1 LLDNAFMRLPPTWL
15 SRSWVCVCARDAYGV
30 LGLMWVE
37 PMFMAVSLATSL
49 CTRMVLIS
57 PSATHGQADGAVRA
71 VAVLSWC

>member
-1 LLDNAFMRLPPTWL
+1 MLSCGCLLRGGPV
-15 SRSWVCVCARDAYGV
+15 RGCGCVFEMLVGA

-71 VAVLSWC
+71 VAALSWC